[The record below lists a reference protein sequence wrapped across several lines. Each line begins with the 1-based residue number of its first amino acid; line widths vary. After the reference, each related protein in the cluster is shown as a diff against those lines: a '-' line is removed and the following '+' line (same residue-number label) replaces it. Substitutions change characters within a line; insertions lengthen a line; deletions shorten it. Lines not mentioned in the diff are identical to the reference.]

1 MQSQLDKP
9 NSMSK
14 AKYTND
20 DIRQFTDDDIRQLRE
35 GVNHLLEI
43 NEELNA
49 KVLTMDA
56 WVRNGD
62 AKIKLQ
68 QKYIQQL
75 EWMLQSNS
83 SNN

>member
-1 MQSQLDKP
+1 MQSQLDSELKW
-9 NSMSK
+9 S
-14 AKYTND
+14 
-20 DIRQFTDDDIRQLRE
+20 DDDIRQLRDA
-35 GVNHLLEI
+35 VTHLLEI
-43 NEELNA
+43 NDELNA

-56 WVRNGD
+56 WVKNGD
-62 AKIKLQ
+62 AKIRLQ

>member
-1 MQSQLDKP
+1 MQLPLDSELKW
-9 NSMSK
+9 S
-14 AKYTND
+14 
-20 DIRQFTDDDIRQLRE
+20 DDDIRQLRDA
-35 GVNHLLEI
+35 VNHLVEI

-49 KVLTMDA
+49 KVLTMDG
-56 WVRNGD
+56 WVKNGD
-62 AKIKLQ
+62 AKIRLQ

>member
-1 MQSQLDKP
+1 MQSQLDSELKW
-9 NSMSK
+9 S
-14 AKYTND
+14 
-20 DIRQFTDDDIRQLRE
+20 DDDIRQLRDA
-35 GVNHLLEI
+35 VNHLLEI
-43 NEELNA
+43 NDELNA
-49 KVLTMDA
+49 KVLTMDG

>member
-1 MQSQLDKP
+1 MQSQLDSELKW
-9 NSMSK
+9 S
-14 AKYTND
+14 
-20 DIRQFTDDDIRQLRE
+20 DDDIRQLRE
-35 GVNHLLEI
+35 AVNHLLEI
-43 NEELNA
+43 NDELNS

>member
-1 MQSQLDKP
+1 MQSQLDSELKW
-9 NSMSK
+9 S
-14 AKYTND
+14 
-20 DIRQFTDDDIRQLRE
+20 DDDIRQLRDA
-35 GVNHLLEI
+35 VNHLVEI

-49 KVLTMDA
+49 KVLTMDG

-75 EWMLQSNS
+75 EWMLQSHS
-83 SNN
+83 LNN